1 MHANA
6 SCVSFLLVRFDSFQ
20 YLKLVPFGAVPN
32 GTNLRTGLE
41 VGRMPYGRSFSLT
54 KQLCLE
60 SSAKC
65 DLSHQDTEAPSN
77 TDTYEAEWRVFQ
89 PPVAPWLSEK

>member
-54 KQLCLE
+54 K
-60 SSAKC
+60 
-65 DLSHQDTEAPSN
+65 APSN
-77 TDTYEAEWRVFQ
+77 TDPYEAEWRVFQ
-89 PPVAPWLSEK
+89 APVAPWLSEK